1 MKKTEKINFFLVFI
15 IIGIAFGDLYGNL
28 ITPLARYNAET
39 AFFAILLA
47 GEILTAA
54 IYLMLTRAKPKKLG
68 YFVKYILLAVVT
80 SNLAFWLYIAA
91 ERQW

>member
-15 IIGIAFGDLYGNL
+15 NIGIAFGDLYGNL
-28 ITPLARYNAET
+28 ITPLVRYNAELP
-39 AFFAILLA
+39 FFAILLA

-54 IYLMLTRAKPKKLG
+54 IYLMLTWAKPKKLG
-68 YFVKYILLAVVT
+68 YFLKNILLAVVT
-80 SNLAFWLYIAA
+80 SNLAFWLYIAV